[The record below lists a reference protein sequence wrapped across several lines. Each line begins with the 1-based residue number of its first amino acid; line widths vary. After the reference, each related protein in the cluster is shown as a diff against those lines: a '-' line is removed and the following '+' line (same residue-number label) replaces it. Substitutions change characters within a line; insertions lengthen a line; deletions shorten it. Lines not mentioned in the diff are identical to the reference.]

1 MSAASALASARDAF
15 DDEDYDESL
24 QICDDA
30 LGTGDEGEKVALLCH
45 RSKTF
50 LAVGLAQEAF
60 ADAVDA
66 VALEGDNSEALLRLG
81 IAASEIGAYAK
92 AREALE
98 RGAGAEPS
106 GTSPRAPTRKE
117 IDKATTAEMQARA
130 GGAAAS
136 THANSAS

>member
-66 VALEGDNSEALLRLG
+66 VALEGLVSWEQRCQVLTWR
-81 IAASEIGAYAK
+81 
-92 AREALE
+92 R
-98 RGAGAEPS
+98 R
-106 GTSPRAPTRKE
+106 
-117 IDKATTAEMQARA
+117 
-130 GGAAAS
+130 
-136 THANSAS
+136 